1 MERHVFGNERTFFL
15 QVGEGEK
22 RWTTNPPILAE
33 LKPKARAMGL
43 WNLFLP
49 SVSGLTQLEYA

>member
-1 MERHVFGNERTFFL
+1 MERYCFGNELSFFL
-15 QVGEGEK
+15 QVGTGK
-22 RWTTNPPILAE
+22 DRWTTNPVILEE
-33 LKPKARAMGL
+33 LKPKARAEGL